1 MKTVDLYKQKL
12 YAWSTSDFMAA
23 NDMAWPALNEEIYNK
38 KTINNKLEFV
48 LKIDEKDH
56 VVGICLLAL
65 TDIKEGE
72 EIGVTYGWNF
82 WK

>member
-1 MKTVDLYKQKL
+1 MFK
-12 YAWSTSDFMAA
+12 
-23 NDMAWPALNEEIYNK
+23 
-38 KTINNKLEFV
+38 INNKSEFV
-48 LKIDEKDH
+48 LKIDENDH

-82 WK
+82 WKSV